1 MRYGTNF
8 YMGREIE
15 DIVIADLALAVAFD
29 FAFAPAGTSAIA
41 YLYLFPLWLVAS
53 TLVFVLHELMHKF
66 VAQHFGATAA
76 FRKSNFG
83 LIITLATSFLG
94 FLVGLPGATVI
105 YTNRF
110 TRREEGIV
118 SLAGPLT
125 NLAVFAVFFAANSML
140 QPGAGYVG
148 MLFNA
153 VITVGLWLAFF
164 NMLPIYPLDGS
175 KVLRWNKAVY
185 IIVMVVLF
193 ALVLSVFGVTIFPAL
208 VFVLVMA
215 LVMSLF
221 YRQVLF

>member
-1 MRYGTNF
+1 MRYYGASFVT
-8 YMGREIE
+8 REIE
-15 DIVIADLALAVAFD
+15 DIVIADLVLAVAFD
-29 FAFAPAGTSAIA
+29 LAFAPAGTSSIM
-41 YLYLFPLWLVAS
+41 YLYLFPIWLVAS

-66 VAQHFGATAA
+66 VAQHYGATAA

-110 TRREEGIV
+110 TRKEEGIV

-125 NLAVFAVFFAANSML
+125 NLAVFAVFFAANSIL
-140 QPGAGYVG
+140 QPGASYVG

-185 IIVMVVLF
+185 AIVMIALF
-193 ALVLSVFGVTIFPAL
+193 ALVLNVFGFAILPSL